1 MTGAFAADTVATR
14 IDERRWAVEVS
25 PRWGVLGGAPNGGY
39 LTALVGRAIA
49 DAVPAHPDPAT
60 ITTHYLAPAEPGPA
74 EVWVDVLATGRR
86 FSRVRATLHQGGRA
100 RLEVLAAFT
109 DLAMHDGPDLG
120 TGSPPALPPR
130 AECVDPGD
138 IGDAP
143 APPIRERM
151 DQRLPA
157 HAWSWAN
164 AQAGG
169 RAQVGAQLGPEA
181 AAAVRRPGDGPA
193 DAVPG
198 VLPAWVRWTGGEQ
211 MMPLGLLVL
220 CDALPPAVFT
230 LGGPVGWVPTVEL
243 TVQVRRRP
251 APGWLR
257 VVFTTRHVTGGLL
270 EEDGEVW
277 DAQDRLVAV
286 SRQLSLV
293 ARP

>member
-1 MTGAFAADTVATR
+1 MTGESTGAFAEDTAATR
-14 IDERRWAVEVS
+14 IDERRWAVDVS
-25 PRWGVLGGAPNGGY
+25 SRWGVLGGAPNGGY
-39 LTALVGRAIA
+39 LTALAGRAVA
-49 DAVPAHPDPAT
+49 DAVPDHPDPAT

-74 EVWVDVLATGRR
+74 EVEVDVLATGRR
-86 FSRVRATLHQGGRA
+86 FSRVRATLRQSGRA

-120 TGSPPALPPR
+120 TGTPPALPPR
-130 AECVDPGD
+130 QDCIDPGD

-151 DQRLPA
+151 DQRLPP
-157 HAWSWAN
+157 HAWSWAD
-164 AQAGG
+164 AQAGADRTRSRTSVTDATDTTG
-169 RAQVGAQLGPEA
+169 RGAA
-181 AAAVRRPGDGPA
+181 T
-193 DAVPG
+193 PG
-198 VLPAWVRWTGGEQ
+198 VLPAWVRWTGGEE
-211 MMPLGLLVL
+211 MTPLGLLVL

-257 VVFTTRHVTGGLL
+257 VAFTTRHVTGGLL

-277 DAQDRLVAV
+277 DARDRLVAV
-286 SRQLSLV
+286 SRQLAL
-293 ARP
+293 APRG

>member
-1 MTGAFAADTVATR
+1 MTGTVTGAFAADTAATR
-14 IDERRWAVEVS
+14 VDERRWAVEVS

-39 LTALVGRAIA
+39 LTALVGRAVA
-49 DAVPAHPDPAT
+49 DAVPTHPDPAT

-74 EVWVDVLATGRR
+74 EVEVDVLAAGRR
-86 FSRVRATLHQGGRA
+86 FSRVRATLHQAGRA

-120 TGSPPALPPR
+120 TGTPPPLPPR
-130 AECVDPGD
+130 DQCIDPGD
-138 IGDAP
+138 IRDAP

-151 DQRLPA
+151 DQRLPP
-157 HAWSWAN
+157 HAWSWAD
-164 AQAGG
+164 AQAGAHAEPSAHD
-169 RAQVGAQLGPEA
+169 RTDVEA
-181 AAAVRRPGDGPA
+181 GVEA
-193 DAVPG
+193 G
-198 VLPAWVRWTGGEQ
+198 VLPAWVRWTGGEE
-211 MMPLGLLVL
+211 MTPLGLLVL

-257 VVFTTRHVTGGLL
+257 VAFTTRHVTGGLL

-277 DAQDRLVAV
+277 DSEDRLVAV
-286 SRQLSLV
+286 SRQLALA
-293 ARP
+293 ARG